1 MINSK
6 SIAHYFKLA
15 RIVNK
20 CDQRIRELRK
30 AFFSQTMSSYI
41 TSNGLEI
48 FSKGFNVEYHVSSLV
63 DYQRRMEKYTEI
75 CKFKSKHF
83 NEYLNTLQPDERKY
97 LKKRYMY
104 DPWPEDGCEELHPN
118 EENEWV
124 DKHCLEMIS
133 EIEEAVSYRFL
144 GKKPYID
151 DDSDIDQVSEE
162 EFEEAFDNAF
172 LTMIN
177 RLGG

>member
-1 MINSK
+1 
-6 SIAHYFKLA
+6 
-15 RIVNK
+15 
-20 CDQRIRELRK
+20 
-30 AFFSQTMSSYI
+30 
-41 TSNGLEI
+41 
-48 FSKGFNVEYHVSSLV
+48 
-63 DYQRRMEKYTEI
+63 
-75 CKFKSKHF
+75 
-83 NEYLNTLQPDERKY
+83 
-97 LKKRYMY
+97 MY

-162 EFEEAFDNAF
+162 EFEEVFDNAV
-172 LTMIN
+172 LEMIS
-177 RLGG
+177 RLG